1 MGPDDVRM
9 RIGELRREIAA
20 HDRLYYQEAAPRISD
35 QDYDLLKSELA
46 DLEAAHPEHAAS
58 DSPTQRVGDDR
69 LPGFAHY
76 RHRLPMQSLDNT
88 YSEEELR
95 AFHERLVKVLGRGD
109 IQYLVEPKI
118 DGVAV
123 SLTYEEGRLI
133 RAVTRGNGIEG
144 DDVTEN
150 IRLIR
155 ALPAHLS
162 GERIPPFI
170 EIRGEIYMTTGE
182 FRRINQLREEAGQE
196 VYANP
201 RNLTSGTIKLLDR
214 REVAARHLE
223 IVLYGFG
230 FCEGF
235 RIETQSAFHRYLR
248 EWGLPTVEMSWP
260 AAGIDAVWAAIGQLD
275 ARRESFAYG
284 TDGAVIKLDSVA
296 AQEEVGSTSKAPRW
310 AIAYKFAAER
320 AETILRA
327 ISIQVGRTGVLTPV
341 AELEPVQLAG
351 TTVSRATLHNAEEIA
366 RKDVREG
373 DTVSVEKAGEIIPA
387 VIGVNLAK
395 RPAGSTPFVFPSR
408 CPVCETPTVRLEGEV
423 AQRCPNLDCPAQVRR
438 RLAHFASKQC
448 LDIEGLGVAVVDQL
462 VSRGLVVRL
471 SDLYRLDREALLQ
484 LDKFGEKSADNL
496 LSAIK
501 SSRTAEL
508 WRVIHGLGIQ
518 HVGATTARDLA
529 RSFHSLNDLAAAS
542 GEELVA
548 VEGIGAVLAAA
559 IHTYFDQ
566 EANLTLLRE
575 LEDLGLKPTAPVAG
589 RSEAGRLA
597 GKTFVLTGTLP
608 SLTRDAARGLIE
620 EAGGKVASSV
630 SRKTDYVV
638 AGDEAGSKLAK
649 AEKLGVTII
658 DEAGLRSVLDAGS

>member
-35 QDYDLLKSELA
+35 QDYDLLKRELA
-46 DLEAAHPEHAAS
+46 DLEATHPEYAAS

-88 YSEEELR
+88 YSEAELR

-123 SLTYEEGRLI
+123 SLTYEKGRLI

-182 FRRINQLREEAGQE
+182 FRRINQLREEEGQE

-230 FCEGF
+230 YCENF

-275 ARRESFAYG
+275 SRRESFAYG

-351 TTVSRATLHNAEEIA
+351 TTVSRATLHNAEEIV

-395 RPAGSTPFVFPSR
+395 RPVDSTPFVLPIR
-408 CPVCETPTVRLEGEV
+408 CPVCETPTFR
-423 AQRCPNLDCPAQVRR
+423 
-438 RLAHFASKQC
+438 F
-448 LDIEGLGVAVVDQL
+448 
-462 VSRGLVVRL
+462 
-471 SDLYRLDREALLQ
+471 
-484 LDKFGEKSADNL
+484 
-496 LSAIK
+496 
-501 SSRTAEL
+501 
-508 WRVIHGLGIQ
+508 
-518 HVGATTARDLA
+518 
-529 RSFHSLNDLAAAS
+529 
-542 GEELVA
+542 
-548 VEGIGAVLAAA
+548 
-559 IHTYFDQ
+559 
-566 EANLTLLRE
+566 
-575 LEDLGLKPTAPVAG
+575 
-589 RSEAGRLA
+589 
-597 GKTFVLTGTLP
+597 
-608 SLTRDAARGLIE
+608 
-620 EAGGKVASSV
+620 
-630 SRKTDYVV
+630 
-638 AGDEAGSKLAK
+638 
-649 AEKLGVTII
+649 
-658 DEAGLRSVLDAGS
+658 